1 MALAEGLRDQAVL
14 LQTFIGLGMAA
25 GTLCFG
31 LLVVSRSKQ
40 CLISRQYLLQT
51 SIFGIGFSILALS
64 SLEGYHGYLLF
75 VWMYG
80 VFLGGFH
87 YVLKVFTF
95 ERIRAKHFP
104 RGWSFV
110 QGARA
115 LPILFGL
122 PLTGYMNVNMTNKK
136 AGYYLSFV
144 SVILGG
150 LVLFFMDW
158 WKRKG
163 HSHQHRKPYPE
174 IRDSG
179 KFVKEGASSVGIE
192 HENLSQKLSDAHP
205 SGLAG
210 NSVVLLS
217 DPESIKDAETL
228 NQNNNVKGV
237 TFSLEVPY
245 NEEDLDDDDGHSYH
259 FRGKPE
265 LLAGIS
271 EENLLVQLEI
281 EYQGDITSCNKVE
294 NYLQYSEYEYEDY
307 SNSSDSSHVHSEQVT
322 APVKKRGAVINHSF
336 SEPDLARLVVGS
348 GARSSPRR
356 ARDSPRKRRGGI
368 LPWGRLKQRA
378 QTRQVGQEL
387 PSGGCEM
394 PVILEDNS

>member
-14 LQTFIGLGMAA
+14 LQTFIGLGLAA

-210 NSVVLLS
+210 NSVVLLRW
-217 DPESIKDAETL
+217 D
-228 NQNNNVKGV
+228 
-237 TFSLEVPY
+237 
-245 NEEDLDDDDGHSYH
+245 
-259 FRGKPE
+259 
-265 LLAGIS
+265 
-271 EENLLVQLEI
+271 
-281 EYQGDITSCNKVE
+281 
-294 NYLQYSEYEYEDY
+294 
-307 SNSSDSSHVHSEQVT
+307 
-322 APVKKRGAVINHSF
+322 
-336 SEPDLARLVVGS
+336 
-348 GARSSPRR
+348 
-356 ARDSPRKRRGGI
+356 
-368 LPWGRLKQRA
+368 
-378 QTRQVGQEL
+378 
-387 PSGGCEM
+387 
-394 PVILEDNS
+394 

>member
-1 MALAEGLRDQAVL
+1 MALAEGLKDKAVL

-25 GTLCFG
+25 GTLAFG

-51 SIFGIGFSILALS
+51 SIFGIGVSILALS

-115 LPILFGL
+115 LPLLLGL
-122 PLTGYMNVNMTNKK
+122 PLTGYLNINMENNK

-144 SVILGG
+144 SVTLGG

-163 HSHQHRKPYPE
+163 HSHQHRRPYNDL
-174 IRDSG
+174 RCDSG
-179 KFVKEGASSVGIE
+179 KFVKDCASSVGIE
-192 HENLSQKLSDAHP
+192 HENLSQKLSDAQP
-205 SGLAG
+205 SGIGA
-210 NSVVLLS
+210 NSVVLLRW
-217 DPESIKDAETL
+217 DICLYIRHTL
-228 NQNNNVKGV
+228 VY
-237 TFSLEVPY
+237 TSL
-245 NEEDLDDDDGHSYH
+245 
-259 FRGKPE
+259 
-265 LLAGIS
+265 
-271 EENLLVQLEI
+271 
-281 EYQGDITSCNKVE
+281 
-294 NYLQYSEYEYEDY
+294 
-307 SNSSDSSHVHSEQVT
+307 
-322 APVKKRGAVINHSF
+322 
-336 SEPDLARLVVGS
+336 
-348 GARSSPRR
+348 SP
-356 ARDSPRKRRGGI
+356 
-368 LPWGRLKQRA
+368 Q
-378 QTRQVGQEL
+378 
-387 PSGGCEM
+387 
-394 PVILEDNS
+394 

>member
-1 MALAEGLRDQAVL
+1 MVKRSSDAQVILLSTVLCSCGVYSPILYFVSEELSHLRNSPIFTHLFLYLFFPSASPREVMVFTRRSIARLLPATAESSPTKPTLRESYLGLPQVPMALAEGLKDKAVL

-25 GTLCFG
+25 GTLAFG

-115 LPILFGL
+115 LPLLLGL
-122 PLTGYMNVNMTNKK
+122 PLTGYLNINMENNK

-144 SVILGG
+144 SVTLGG

-158 WKRKG
+158 WKKKG
-163 HSHQHRKPYPE
+163 HSHQHRRPYNDL
-174 IRDSG
+174 RCDSG
-179 KFVKEGASSVGIE
+179 KFVKDCASSVGIE
-192 HENLSQKLSDAHP
+192 HENLSQKLSDAQP
-205 SGLAG
+205 SGIGA
-210 NSVVLLS
+210 NSVVLLRW
-217 DPESIKDAETL
+217 DICLYIRQTL
-228 NQNNNVKGV
+228 VY
-237 TFSLEVPY
+237 TSL
-245 NEEDLDDDDGHSYH
+245 
-259 FRGKPE
+259 
-265 LLAGIS
+265 
-271 EENLLVQLEI
+271 
-281 EYQGDITSCNKVE
+281 
-294 NYLQYSEYEYEDY
+294 
-307 SNSSDSSHVHSEQVT
+307 
-322 APVKKRGAVINHSF
+322 
-336 SEPDLARLVVGS
+336 
-348 GARSSPRR
+348 SP
-356 ARDSPRKRRGGI
+356 
-368 LPWGRLKQRA
+368 Q
-378 QTRQVGQEL
+378 
-387 PSGGCEM
+387 
-394 PVILEDNS
+394 

>member
-1 MALAEGLRDQAVL
+1 MALAEGLKDQAVL

-122 PLTGYMNVNMTNKK
+122 PLTGYMNINMTNNK
-136 AGYYLSFV
+136 AGFYLSFV

-158 WKRKG
+158 WKKKG
-163 HSHQHRKPYPE
+163 HSHQHRKPYSD

-179 KFVKEGASSVGIE
+179 KFVKEGTSSVGIE

-205 SGLAG
+205 ASGIAG
-210 NSVVLLS
+210 NSVVLL
-217 DPESIKDAETL
+217 
-228 NQNNNVKGV
+228 
-237 TFSLEVPY
+237 
-245 NEEDLDDDDGHSYH
+245 
-259 FRGKPE
+259 R
-265 LLAGIS
+265 
-271 EENLLVQLEI
+271 
-281 EYQGDITSCNKVE
+281 
-294 NYLQYSEYEYEDY
+294 
-307 SNSSDSSHVHSEQVT
+307 
-322 APVKKRGAVINHSF
+322 
-336 SEPDLARLVVGS
+336 
-348 GARSSPRR
+348 
-356 ARDSPRKRRGGI
+356 
-368 LPWGRLKQRA
+368 
-378 QTRQVGQEL
+378 
-387 PSGGCEM
+387 
-394 PVILEDNS
+394 